1 MGMDFCIF
9 DKCGEEIWYCGN
21 SLFANHKMTSSQ
33 IQDGKFML
41 CYHGAPSGFSNII
54 ENGVTYYGKEAAEKI
69 RAAKPFIDPEKYS
82 EIERTIKNYPNFHFY
97 AWW

>member
-21 SLFANHKMTSSQ
+21 NLFADHKMTGSQ

-41 CYHGAPSGFSNII
+41 CYHGAPSGFSSII

>member
-9 DKCGEEIWYCGN
+9 DEYGGEIWYCGN

-33 IQDGKFML
+33 VQDGKFML

-54 ENGVTYYGKEAAEKI
+54 KNGVTYYGKEAAEKI
-69 RAAKPFIDPEKYS
+69 PAAKPFIDPEKYS

-97 AWW
+97 ARW

>member
-1 MGMDFCIF
+1 MISMETKD
-9 DKCGEEIWYCGN
+9 N
-21 SLFANHKMTSSQ
+21 RM
-33 IQDGKFML
+33 ML
-41 CYHGAPSGFSNII
+41 RYHGAPSGFSNII